1 MCTVVDETIPANY
14 ATEGDGFKRGD
25 RVTLTGHKG
34 THVVDYMVFVECQT
48 IPSYYRLF
56 CIHPDTG
63 RSTVSAASMHFTKV
77 D

>member
-1 MCTVVDETIPANY
+1 MFTTVNETLPANY

-25 RVTLTGHKG
+25 RVRLTGRDAI
-34 THVVDYMVFVECQT
+34 HVVDYMLFIKCQS

-77 D
+77 S